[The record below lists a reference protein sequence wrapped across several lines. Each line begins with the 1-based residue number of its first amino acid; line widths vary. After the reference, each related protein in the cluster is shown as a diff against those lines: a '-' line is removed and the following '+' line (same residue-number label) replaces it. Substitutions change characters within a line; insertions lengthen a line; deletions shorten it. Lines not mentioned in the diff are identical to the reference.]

1 MKRTIIAMAAILSL
15 QSCCHKLYPHTTEV
29 TEKTESVTE
38 TIHDTV
44 IMVQPDSSI
53 IQALIQCD
61 STGRARLQEIK
72 ALKESARMQQ
82 TISMEPEPQPYKPTV
97 ITVKATV
104 DSMGIYLSYKER
116 YKETAQ
122 IQKIET
128 VIEKEVNVLKWWQ
141 KLFIWLGIAF
151 CVILILWIAIRSLT
165 LIGGANVVQF
175 TKKKN
180 ATR

>member
-38 TIHDTV
+38 TIRDTV

-72 ALKESARMQQ
+72 ALKESVRLQQ
-82 TISMEPEPQPYKPTV
+82 TISIEPEPKPYKPAV

-141 KLFIWLGIAF
+141 KLFITLGILF
-151 CVILILWIAIRSLT
+151 ICLVTIKILVKILTKNRIS
-165 LIGGANVVQF
+165 VQ
-175 TKKKN
+175 
-180 ATR
+180 

>member
-15 QSCCHKLYPHTTEV
+15 QSCCHKLYPHTAEV

-38 TIHDTV
+38 TIRDTV

-53 IQALIQCD
+53 MQALIQCD

-72 ALKESARMQQ
+72 ALKESARLQQ

-104 DSMGIYLSYKER
+104 DSMGIYLTYKER

-128 VIEKEVNVLKWWQ
+128 IIEKEVNVLKWWQ
-141 KLFIWLGIAF
+141 KLFIWLGSIST
-151 CVILILWIAIRSLT
+151 ILIILT
-165 LIGGANVVQF
+165 LVYALVKLMVKLGIVKYNGI
-175 TKKKN
+175 K
-180 ATR
+180 